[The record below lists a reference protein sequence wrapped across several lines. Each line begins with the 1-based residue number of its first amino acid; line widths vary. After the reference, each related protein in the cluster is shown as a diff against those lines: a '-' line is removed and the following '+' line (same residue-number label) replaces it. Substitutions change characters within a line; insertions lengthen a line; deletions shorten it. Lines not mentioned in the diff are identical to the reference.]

1 MHGCGMMGMGWYS
14 IFVYVEGYN
23 GLDNAGKR
31 QIWGTGDAEKPDVF
45 WGMLEM

>member
-14 IFVYVEGYN
+14 IFVYVEGYD

-31 QIWGTGDAEKPDVF
+31 KLGTGDAEKNDGF
-45 WGMLEM
+45 WGKLGM